1 MVEPQGKHMGLMDRD
16 YMHEKHH
23 RRPFGPPP
31 ERSTTS
37 TLLMVL
43 FFVAALFL
51 LYKLADWQINKRAV
65 EPVGKQAPAPA
76 NQTAQRPTEPS
87 AKPFPPLPHRHTP
100 ESTAGTRIVTKC
112 VVNGKTSYGDSSC
125 AQGAITT
132 QVNTRA
138 DHNLMAAVHP
148 SVVLPTIETVSQPT
162 LAQYSPPSD
171 AAAKKTEC
179 QLLNAE
185 IENLDAMSRRPQG
198 PQMLDWIRDQRKK
211 ARDRQFRMPCP

>member
-1 MVEPQGKHMGLMDRD
+1 MGLMDRD

-23 RRPFGPPP
+23 WRPFGPPP

-43 FFVAALFL
+43 VFVAALFL
-51 LYKLADWQINKRAV
+51 LYKLADWQINKRAA
-65 EPVGKQAPAPA
+65 ELVGKQAPAPA
-76 NQTAQRPTEPS
+76 NQTVQRPTEPS
-87 AKPFPPLPHRHTP
+87 AQPPPQASPLPTYHSTP
-100 ESTAGTRIVTKC
+100 ESAAGTRVVTKC

-132 QVNTRA
+132 QVNARA
-138 DHNLMAAVHP
+138 DHNLMVAVRP
-148 SVVLPTIETVSQPT
+148 SVVLPMIETVSQST
-162 LAQYSPPSD
+162 VVARNSPPSD
-171 AAAKKTEC
+171 IAAKNTEC

-211 ARDRQFRMPCP
+211 ARDRQFRIPCR